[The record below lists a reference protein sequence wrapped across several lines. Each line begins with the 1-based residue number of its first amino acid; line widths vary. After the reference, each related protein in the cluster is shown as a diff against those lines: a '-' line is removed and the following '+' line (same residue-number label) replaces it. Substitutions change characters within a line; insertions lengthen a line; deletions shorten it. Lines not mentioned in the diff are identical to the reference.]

1 MTTSCPT
8 RRDGWRRIIDTLAL
22 TTGEFFVQQAWQL
35 VLLAVLLAAS
45 AYCAAAETALF
56 ALSRGQLFDLG
67 RGPGRFGR
75 RAAKLMTDPGGV
87 LTTALLWTNV
97 AHILYFI
104 LAASLAIASRRIDRA
119 SEIWAAA
126 LAIGAFLL
134 MVIVGEVLPKTLAFI
149 WPVRLAPAAAG
160 GLSLLVSVNRPVKQ
174 VLMRFVVEPLTRLMA
189 PRRTERGHLS
199 ADEVSALLALSQK
212 RGLIGSDET
221 ELLQEVLEL
230 TSLSAGDIM
239 VPRVDVIACS
249 ADAPREAVLQL
260 IRHKNVTKLPVYEDD
275 LDHVIGMVYAKR
287 LLVEP
292 EGSVRELTT
301 PVEFVPESAPLERV
315 LMQLRAAGRQ
325 MAIVVDE
332 YGGAAGLLTLEDILE
347 EIVGDIPDP
356 NEPRA
361 APPVQRVGE
370 TEWLVDGDLPIH
382 EWADAFP
389 TELSAARFKTV
400 GGFAVSLLGHIPTVG
415 ESVEYR
421 NLVFTI
427 EGVRR
432 HRVSLLRV
440 TLLEGSS

>member
-1 MTTSCPT
+1 M
-8 RRDGWRRIIDTLAL
+8 
-22 TTGEFFVQQAWQL
+22 
-35 VLLAVLLAAS
+35 LLGVLLAAS

-56 ALSRGQLFDLG
+56 ALSRGQLFDLS
-67 RGPGRFGR
+67 RGSGRFGR

-87 LTTALLWTNV
+87 LTTALLWTNI
-97 AHILYFI
+97 AHILYFV
-104 LAASLAIASRRIDRA
+104 LAASLAIASREIDRA
-119 SEIWAAA
+119 AEIWTVG
-126 LAIGAFLL
+126 LAIGSFLL
-134 MVIVGEVLPKTLAFI
+134 MVVAGEVLPKTLAFL
-149 WPVRLAPAAAG
+149 WPLRMAPAAAG
-160 GLSLLVSVNRPVKQ
+160 GLTVLVRINRPAKRI
-174 VLMRFVVEPLTRLMA
+174 LMRFVIEPLTRLLA
-189 PRRTERGHLS
+189 PSRAGRGDLS
-199 ADEVSALLALSQK
+199 ADELSALLALSQK

-249 ADAPREAVLQL
+249 ADAPRQAVLEL
-260 IRHKNVTKLPVYEDD
+260 IRHKNVTKLPVYEGD

-292 EGSVRELTT
+292 DKTVRELTT

-315 LMQLRAAGRQ
+315 LMQLRSAGRQ

-356 NEPRA
+356 NEPRS
-361 APPVQRVGE
+361 APPVQRVGQA
-370 TEWLVDGDLPIH
+370 EWLVDGDLPIH
-382 EWADAFP
+382 EWTEAFP

-415 ESVEYR
+415 ESVPYR

-427 EGVRR
+427 EGVRK

-440 TLLEGSS
+440 TLSEGSS